1 MTLTLR
7 PLSAL
12 GSGKA
17 ANGKSG
23 KAGSDSN
30 SATAIAASCLAD
42 EECGMRIPSHSDDQ
56 RSSGLDLEDEV
67 VTFRRGPLLQCA
79 VSRDALLQCYG
90 MPLTATR
97 RSIWSAAC

>member
-17 ANGKSG
+17 ASG
-23 KAGSDSN
+23 KAAGDTN
-30 SATAIAASCLAD
+30 NVAAAIAASCLVD
-42 EECGMRIPSHSDDQ
+42 EECGMRIPSQSDDQ

-67 VTFRRGPLLQCA
+67 VTFR
-79 VSRDALLQCYG
+79 
-90 MPLTATR
+90 
-97 RSIWSAAC
+97 